1 MKERSFWKNSFGFIF
16 GIVFMLIIRCNVFAG
31 TGWDSGYICLLP
43 ERATSDS
50 VTLKWREP
58 DGDDYCHEA
67 FMSGFRSNYGADG
80 YTDVSYSLKY
90 DEYRGSFDGPDNSYR
105 EISLS
110 YPGSVTIHNLGHRLY
125 VAYLVGRFHLDNG
138 RYVERTTGMCVFQPY
153 DGSKQS
159 YEINKNISDISFA
172 TNRLTSEY
180 ESSWEYGVQY
190 TRNSSFCTIDILSG
204 SVDLCVN
211 YHNEGGYF
219 FEDNMKRHGL
229 YAGKGRV
236 VQDLTPSTRYNV
248 RILPIIGVG
257 DSWYDMA
264 GELAFD
270 YENAQT
276 FTVTTKG
283 IPKYIS
289 TVKNL
294 KVVSCDGD
302 SRHSRITWKVVKHLN
317 NGPEFD
323 RYQLECTNLSTGKKD
338 IIEWSNAKYWKQG
351 AGWLANYKNNTFYK
365 IRLRGVLVG
374 EGGDEYSKWSNYT
387 YFNPQ
392 QTSKKDVKLK
402 PTKRT
407 IKATWKKVAGAS
419 NYTIY
424 ISDTPRGTYRKV
436 ATTSKTS
443 YTIKKFRGRKL
454 QSKKR
459 YYLKIV
465 ANKKVGSKVYR
476 SNSNYYIK
484 TKTK

>member
-90 DEYRGSFDGPDNSYR
+90 DEYRGSFDGPDNSYW
-105 EISLS
+105 EIALS

-159 YEINKNISDISFA
+159 YEINKNISNISFA

-219 FEDNMKRHGL
+219 FEDNVKRQGW

-236 VQDLTPSTRYNV
+236 VQNLTPSTRYNV

-276 FTVTTKG
+276 FTVTTKSQEYLSG
-283 IPKYIS
+283 KFRNFHAEGSGVSKKELLVVFEIPKGYYYGADDYFYEIEYKDLATGKVEKYELDHIKPVRLNS
-289 TVKNL
+289 KNDLIAWGEVKNI
-294 KVVSCDGD
+294 KTTS
-302 SRHSRITWKVVKHLN
+302 
-317 NGPEFD
+317 
-323 RYQLECTNLSTGKKD
+323 
-338 IIEWSNAKYWKQG
+338 
-351 AGWLANYKNNTFYK
+351 FYK
-365 IRLRGVLVG
+365 LRIRGRQVSEAG
-374 EGGDEYSKWSNYT
+374 YSYTKWSKYIYCNL
-387 YFNPQ
+387 Q

-454 QSKKR
+454 QSKNR
-459 YYLKIV
+459 
-465 ANKKVGSKVYR
+465 
-476 SNSNYYIK
+476 
-484 TKTK
+484 